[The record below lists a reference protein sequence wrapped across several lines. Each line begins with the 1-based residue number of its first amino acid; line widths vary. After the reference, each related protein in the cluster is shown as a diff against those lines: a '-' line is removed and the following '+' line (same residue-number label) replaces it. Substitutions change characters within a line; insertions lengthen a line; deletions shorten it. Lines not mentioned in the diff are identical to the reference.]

1 MKGANRFVRMLAVLG
16 ACLLALGAARAQE
29 VGKPLLLVAS
39 PEMKAF
45 YAHTV
50 LVAVPA
56 GESGHLGFILNR
68 ATEVT
73 LARLFPQHA
82 PSAKVVD
89 PVFVG
94 GPELAQAIFAV
105 KRSEHHP
112 GADWARLFGDL
123 FVTASAE
130 AVDRTIE
137 QTPNDARYFAG
148 LVVWQPGELDREVG
162 KGFWHVSE
170 PDAGLL
176 FRKDAAGM
184 WEELVK
190 RFGNG
195 AAPSRGMLNASL

>member
-1 MKGANRFVRMLAVLG
+1 MRPLIEWMRHARRGGEVMKGANRFVRMLAVLG

-73 LARLFPQHA
+73 LARLFPQ
-82 PSAKVVD
+82 P
-89 PVFVG
+89 PP
-94 GPELAQAIFAV
+94 GP
-105 KRSEHHP
+105 
-112 GADWARLFGDL
+112 DWARLFGDL

-130 AVDRTIE
+130 AVDLTIE